1 MKREKNMQ
9 FKESET
15 IEFKRIAT
23 DDIKKEIIA
32 FANTKGGKIYIG
44 VDDDGSPIGL
54 KDPDDTALQVSNMAR
69 DAIKPDI
76 SMFLHY
82 ETISMEGKEILSIDV
97 QRGTERPYYIA
108 KKGIRP
114 EGVYVR
120 QGYSSVPATDNAIRQ
135 MIKETDGEH
144 FEDMRSLEQNL
155 KFKAAEEEFE
165 KRGIP
170 FGSSQMKT
178 LGLLNKDGLYT
189 NLALILSD
197 ECKHT
202 IKVAVFENERKL
214 KFKDRKEF
222 EGSVFTQMNEAF
234 KYIDLCNRTSSTFE
248 GLYRIDSKDYPPEAI
263 REALLN
269 CIVHRE
275 YSIQASTLISIYSNK
290 IEFVSVGGLAPEISL
305 EDLDLGVSV
314 CRNPKLAN
322 VFYRLELIEAYGT
335 GIRRI
340 MESYE
345 DCACKPTIETT
356 PNAFKT
362 TLPNMNEWNELS
374 YLKEVAERYEPYNR
388 KTKGISNTKNK
399 ILAFMK
405 EHGAITRKD
414 LEKLTGASQASC
426 VRILN
431 DLEESGYIKRQGKA
445 RSTYYI
451 LA

>member
-1 MKREKNMQ
+1 MQ

-15 IEFKRIAT
+15 VELKRIAT

-54 KDPDDTALQVSNMAR
+54 KDPDDTSLQVSNMAR

-108 KKGIRP
+108 KKGLRP

-155 KFKAAEEEFE
+155 TFKAAEEEFE

-202 IKVAVFENERKL
+202 IKVAVFEDERKL

-290 IEFVSVGGLAPEISL
+290 IEFVSVGGLAPEI
-305 EDLDLGVSV
+305 
-314 CRNPKLAN
+314 AN
-322 VFYRLELIEAYGT
+322 VHFVTFI
-335 GIRRI
+335 
-340 MESYE
+340 SYQH
-345 DCACKPTIETT
+345 
-356 PNAFKT
+356 
-362 TLPNMNEWNELS
+362 
-374 YLKEVAERYEPYNR
+374 Y
-388 KTKGISNTKNK
+388 
-399 ILAFMK
+399 
-405 EHGAITRKD
+405 
-414 LEKLTGASQASC
+414 
-426 VRILN
+426 
-431 DLEESGYIKRQGKA
+431 
-445 RSTYYI
+445 
-451 LA
+451 